1 MARTEQPKRG
11 RPANLTTEAVM
22 SACLSV
28 ADENGLGS
36 LTVRG
41 VARLCKVTPMAIYRH
56 VDAVEGLEDLAFR
69 KALQGMAQPDL
80 SGDWRQQVKSIW
92 GNFRQILQ
100 RHPGAAEVFAKRAM
114 PTPEIIQATNQLFE
128 VLEAAG
134 YSGDAAFAA
143 YDATFIFTLGSIRF
157 DLTRAADAR
166 RGLAEAT
173 RTTKT
178 LPALS
183 RYSAQL
189 SNRDADAQFDAGLD
203 AILRGSLP

>member
-1 MARTEQPKRG
+1 
-11 RPANLTTEAVM
+11 M
-22 SACLSV
+22 SACLSI
-28 ADENGLGS
+28 ADENGLDA

-56 VDAVEGLEDLAFR
+56 VDSVQGLEELAFR
-69 KALQGMAQPDL
+69 KALQGMAQPDP

-128 VLEAAG
+128 VLETAG
-134 YSGDAAFAA
+134 HSGNAAFAA
-143 YDATFIFTLGSIRF
+143 YDVTFIFTLGSIRF

-166 RGLAEAT
+166 RGLAEAPRMAT
-173 RTTKT
+173 N
-178 LPALS
+178 LEALS
-183 RYSAQL
+183 RYTDQL
-189 SNRDADAQFDAGLD
+189 SSRDADAKFDAGLD
-203 AILRGSLP
+203 MILRGLSR